1 MPDAPDL
8 VLCLKLCRHNP
19 SDPTDENSK
28 QIQVISIK
36 RGKTRARKLRL
47 VLVFLLDGLESDA
60 SFCNQSQSVV
70 KGNAKNKQTNKQKYF
85 AKLKTAVS
93 RQLILVA

>member
-36 RGKTRARKLRL
+36 RGETRARKSRL

-60 SFCNQSQSVV
+60 SFCNQLHSVV
-70 KGNAKNKQTNKQKYF
+70 KECQKQTNKQTNKQK
-85 AKLKTAVS
+85 
-93 RQLILVA
+93 ILTLLN